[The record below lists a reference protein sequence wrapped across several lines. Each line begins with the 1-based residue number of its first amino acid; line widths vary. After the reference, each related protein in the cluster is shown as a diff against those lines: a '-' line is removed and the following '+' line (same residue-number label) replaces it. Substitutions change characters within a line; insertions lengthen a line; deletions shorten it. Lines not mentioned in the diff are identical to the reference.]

1 MNSLWKDLQF
11 SLRTL
16 KKSPGFTILAVLALA
31 LGIGA
36 NTAIFSVVHSLMFRP
51 LPGAANPDE
60 LVSVVLQDK
69 MGGFPSPL
77 SYPTYQDY
85 SSLKNIFVDSAGWAI
100 VFGQLRID
108 NNSPVRILFPIVT
121 GNFFQVLGVKMH
133 LGRSFSSEEMK
144 QAGSANVVILGYNFW
159 KKRFDANPS
168 VVGSTVRING
178 SSFTIIGV
186 LSKEFRGNS
195 GLMAQ
200 TLYVPITAADY
211 LYPDYAKSLAERARS
226 GEVFFIGRLRKNV
239 THQQAQ
245 TALNVQAERLEKEFG
260 EIHKGQRALLF
271 PEPRTR
277 LEPAAVSFMPP
288 IALIFMTL
296 VGLVLLAACAN
307 VASLLYARASGR
319 QKEIAIRM
327 ALGSSRIRIL
337 RQLLFESLLLAL
349 FGSIAGIALAFW
361 LTNLLGNIHF
371 ATDIPLDMNFTIDST
386 VLGYALLIA
395 VFSGV
400 LAGLMPG
407 LRASNTNLVD
417 SLKEGGRTSAVGAG
431 RQRLRDILLV
441 TQVAVSLVLLV
452 CAGLF
457 LQSTMNAVKQD
468 IGMQIKNRVVM
479 AMDTELSHYDK
490 NRSQTFY
497 RNLLERVHTIPG
509 IESVA
514 LGRYL
519 PIGFQNGAFDI
530 FIEGKAQNNPGSDQA
545 FVNIVSSNYFKTVE
559 MPVLQ
564 GRAFNEKDLPESK
577 KVAIVNEAMAKK
589 YWPAE
594 NPLGKKFRFDTS
606 KSDPVEIVGV
616 VKTAK
621 YVLPAESPLPAFYLP
636 YHQNYRSDMVLHIH
650 TLRPPAEIISA
661 VRSEVRAIDPE
672 ISLSDVRTME
682 EHIRYG
688 KMRLYDVGT
697 GLIGGFGF
705 IALALSAVGLYGVM
719 ALLVTQRTHEI
730 GVRMALGAS
739 QPMVLR
745 MIVLNGLKKTLPGLL
760 IGVPLAI
767 FAMRAIQYLLVGV
780 SPTDLFTLSASL
792 LFLIAIAL
800 IASIVPA
807 WRASRVDPLVALHN
821 E

>member
-1 MNSLWKDLQF
+1 MNSLWKDLQY
-11 SLRTL
+11 SIRTL
-16 KKSPGFTILAVLALA
+16 KKTPGFAILAILALA

-36 NTAIFSVVHSLMFRP
+36 NTAIFSVVHSLMFRQ
-51 LPGAANPDE
+51 LPGATKADE

-69 MGGFPSPL
+69 VGGFPSPL
-77 SYPTYQDY
+77 SYPAYQDY
-85 SSLKNIFVDSAGWAI
+85 ASLKNIFEDSAGWAI
-100 VFGQLRID
+100 VIGQLRID
-108 NNSPVRILFPIVT
+108 NQNPIRIMFPMVT
-121 GNFFQVLGVKMH
+121 GNFFQVLGTKMN
-133 LGRSFSSEEMK
+133 LGRSFSTEEM
-144 QAGSANVVILGYNFW
+144 QQPGSGNVAILGYNFW
-159 KKRFDANPS
+159 KKRFDGNPN

-200 TLYVPITAADY
+200 TLYIPITAADY
-211 LYPDYAKSLAERARS
+211 LYPDYSKNLNERART
-226 GEVFFIGRLRKNV
+226 GEMFFVGRLRKNV
-239 THQQAQ
+239 TNEQAQ
-245 TALNVQAERLEKEFG
+245 TAINVQAERLEKVYG
-260 EIHKGQRALLF
+260 ETHKGQRALLY

-277 LEPAAVSFMPP
+277 LEPSAVSYMPP

-327 ALGSSRIRIL
+327 SLGSSRIRIL

-349 FGSIAGIALAFW
+349 LGSLAGIGLAYW
-361 LTNLLGNIHF
+361 LTNLLGNLHF
-371 ATDIPLDMNFTIDST
+371 ATDIPLDMNFTLDST

-457 LQSTMNAVKQD
+457 LQSTRNAAKQD
-468 IGMQIKNRVVM
+468 LGMQIKNRVVM
-479 AMDTELSHYDK
+479 QIDTDLSHYDE
-490 NRSQTFY
+490 NRSKMFY
-497 RNLLERVHTIPG
+497 RNLMERVHTIPG
-509 IESVA
+509 VESA
-514 LGRYL
+514 AYGRYL
-519 PIGFQNGAFDI
+519 PIGFQNGAYDL
-530 FIEGKAQNNPGSDQA
+530 FIEGKTQRNPGADQA
-545 FVNIVSSNYFKTVE
+545 FFNIVSSDYFKTVG
-559 MPVLQ
+559 MPLFQ
-564 GRAFNEKDLPESK
+564 GRVFNEKDIPGSK
-577 KVAIVNEAMAKK
+577 KVAIINEAMAKK

-594 NPLGKKFRFDTS
+594 NPLGKRFRFDTS
-606 KSDPVEIVGV
+606 NSDPVEIVGV
-616 VKTAK
+616 VKTTK

-636 YHQNYRSDMVLHIH
+636 YYQNYRSDMVLHIH
-650 TLRPPAEIISA
+650 SLRPSAEIISA
-661 VRSEVRAIDPE
+661 VRAEVRAIDPE
-672 ISLSDVRTME
+672 ISLADVRTME
-682 EHIRYG
+682 DHIRYG
-688 KMRLYDVGT
+688 KMHLFDVGT
-697 GLIGGFGF
+697 GLIGGFGL

-745 MIVLNGLKKTLPGLL
+745 MIVWNGLKKTLPGLL
-760 IGVPLAI
+760 LGLPLAI
-767 FAMRAIQYLLVGV
+767 FGMRAVQYLFVGI
-780 SPTDLFTLSASL
+780 SATDVFTLSVSL
-792 LFLIAIAL
+792 LFLMAVAL

>member
-1 MNSLWKDLQF
+1 MNSLWKDLQY

-16 KKSPGFTILAVLALA
+16 KKNPGFTILAVLALA

-36 NTAIFSVVHSLMFRP
+36 NTAIFSVVYSLIFRP
-51 LPGAANPDE
+51 LPGATKPEE

-69 MGGFPSPL
+69 IGGFPSPL
-77 SYPTYQDY
+77 SYPAFQDY
-85 SSLKNIFVDSAGWAI
+85 SALKNIFVDTAGWSDA
-100 VFGQLRID
+100 FAQLRID
-108 NNSPVRILFPIVT
+108 NKNPIRILFPIVT
-121 GNFFQVLGVKMH
+121 ENFFQVLGVKMH
-133 LGRSFSSEEMK
+133 LGRSFSVDEVK
-144 QAGSANVVILGYNFW
+144 QAGSSNVAILGYYFW
-159 KKRFDANPS
+159 KKHFDGDPNAI
-168 VVGSTVRING
+168 GSTIHING
-178 SSFTIIGV
+178 SAFAVIGV
-186 LSKEFRGNS
+186 LSKDFRGNS
-195 GLMAQ
+195 GFMGQ
-200 TLYVPITAADY
+200 SLYVPLSSADY
-211 LYPDYAKSLAERARS
+211 LYPDFLKNFKERART
-226 GEVFFIGRLRKNV
+226 GDMFFIGRLQKNV
-239 THQQAQ
+239 THEQAQ
-245 TALNVQAERLEKEFG
+245 TALNVVAARLEKDYG
-260 EIHKGQRALLF
+260 EIHKGQRALLY
-271 PEPRTR
+271 PEPRAR
-277 LEPAAVSFMPP
+277 LEPAAISYMPP

-327 ALGSSRIRIL
+327 SLGSSRIRIL
-337 RQLLFESLLLAL
+337 RQLLFESFLLAL
-349 FGSIAGIALAFW
+349 IGSIFGIGLAFW
-361 LTNLLGNIHF
+361 LTNFLSNLHF
-371 ATDIPLDMNFTIDST
+371 ATDIPLDMNFAIDSA

-395 VFSGV
+395 IFSGV

-431 RQRLRDILLV
+431 RQILRDILLV

-452 CAGLF
+452 CAALF
-457 LQSTMNAVKQD
+457 LQSTMNAAKQD
-468 IGMQIKNRVVM
+468 FGMQIKNRVVM
-479 AMDTELSHYDK
+479 GIDTDLLHYDK

-497 RNLLERVHTIPG
+497 RNLLERVHTVPG
-509 IESVA
+509 VESAA

-519 PIGFQNGAFDI
+519 PIGFQNGTFDV
-530 FIEGKAQNNPGSDQA
+530 FIEGKAPNAPGSDQA
-545 FVNIVSSNYFKTVE
+545 FFNIVSSDYFKTVE

-564 GRAFNEKDLPESK
+564 GRAFNEKDLPDSK
-577 KVAIVNEAMAKK
+577 KVAIVNEVMAKK

-594 NPLGKKFRFDTS
+594 NPIGKKFRFDTS
-606 KSDPVEIVGV
+606 KGDPVEVVGV

-621 YVLPAESPLPAFYLP
+621 YVLPAERPLPAFYLP
-636 YHQNYRSDMVLHIH
+636 YYQNYRSDMVLHIH
-650 TLRPPAEIISA
+650 SLRPPSEIISA
-661 VRSEVRAIDPE
+661 VRAEVRALDPE
-672 ISLSDVRTME
+672 ISLADVRTME

-688 KMRLYDVGT
+688 KMRLFDVGT
-697 GLIGGFGF
+697 GLIAGFGF

-745 MIVLNGLKKTLPGLL
+745 MIVLNGMKKTLPGLL

-767 FAMRAIQYLLVGV
+767 FAMRAIQYMLVGV
-780 SPTDLFTLSASL
+780 SPTDIFTLSVTL
-792 LFLIAIAL
+792 LFLLAIAL